1 MVRDMTQGSEFRQI
15 VLFTIPMLIGAVFQQ
30 MYNMVDSIV
39 VGRFVGPNAL
49 AAVGTSFP
57 IIFLLISMVMGL
69 TVGSGVI
76 ISQFFGA
83 KQHDQLRRAVST
95 AFIFQGVAA
104 IVLSSVGMLLSRPLL
119 QLLRTP
125 PEIIN
130 DAAAYMQIYLCGLI
144 FLFAYNSFA
153 GFLRSLGDSKTPL
166 YFLIISTLINIGLDV
181 YFVAVLGWGVR
192 GVAWATLIAQGVSS
206 ALCAIYIYYRVALL
220 RLGRD
225 QWIFDPAI
233 FRTMLRIGIPSAIQQ
248 SVASMGFMAVQS
260 LINSFGGATMAA
272 NTAAARLDSF
282 AMMPLMNLGMAVST
296 FTGQNIGANRLD
308 RVRKGLLVT
317 LSLVALC
324 ALTMS
329 VLVYT
334 FGPQLIQ
341 VFINAEEAD
350 VISRGVEYLRI
361 VAMFYILFGI
371 MSTFNGVL
379 RGAGDTL
386 VPMYTIVVDLGVRVA
401 VAYWLTTIPSVSY
414 RGVWWAIPVGWGVAS
429 LIPSTRFFTGGW
441 KSKAV
446 VRQQALAGMP
456 AAAPSSQD

>member
-1 MVRDMTQGSEFRQI
+1 MTQGSEAKQI

-30 MYNMVDSIV
+30 AYNMVDSIV

-83 KQHDQLRRAVST
+83 KQNEQVRRAVST
-95 AFIFQGVAA
+95 AFIFQGAA
-104 IVLSSVGMLLSRPLL
+104 AVVLSIVGMLLSRPLL

-130 DAAAYMQIYLCGLI
+130 DAAAYMQIYLMGLI

-166 YFLIISTLINIGLDV
+166 YFLIISTLINIGLDI
-181 YFVAVLGWGVR
+181 YFVATLGWGVR
-192 GVAWATLIAQGVSS
+192 GVAWATLIAQAASS
-206 ALCAIYIYYRVALL
+206 ALCALYIYYRVPLL
-220 RLGRD
+220 RLGRGE
-225 QWIFDPAI
+225 WIFDSII

-282 AMMPLMNLGMAVST
+282 ALMPIMNLGMAVST
-296 FTGQNIGANRLD
+296 FTGQNIGAGRLD

-324 ALTMS
+324 AVTMS

-341 VFINAEEAD
+341 VFIKAEEVE
-350 VISRGVEYLRI
+350 VINRGVEYLKI
-361 VAMFYILFGI
+361 VSMFYVLFGI
-371 MSTFNGVL
+371 MNVFNGVL

-386 VPMYTIVVDLGVRVA
+386 VPMYTIMVDLGVRVA
-401 VAYWLTTIPSVSY
+401 VAYWLTTIPSISY
-414 RGVWWAIPVGWGVAS
+414 RGVWWAIPIGWGVAS
-429 LIPSTRFFTGGW
+429 LIPSIRFFSGGW
-441 KSKAV
+441 KAKAV
-446 VRQQALAGMP
+446 VRQQSVTVP
-456 AAAPSSQD
+456 AEIVPETLD